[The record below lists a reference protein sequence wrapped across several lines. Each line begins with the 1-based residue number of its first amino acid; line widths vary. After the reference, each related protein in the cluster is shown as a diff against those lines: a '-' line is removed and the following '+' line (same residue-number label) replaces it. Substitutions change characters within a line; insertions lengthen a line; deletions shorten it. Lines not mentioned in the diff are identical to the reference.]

1 MSKIKV
7 GMIGTGDIAH
17 VHANQLLALE
27 NVKIEAIADI
37 NEKALKRFITKF
49 ELENTKQ
56 FLDYRDMLEQAN
68 INAVIICSPHT
79 MHFQHATD
87 VLRSGLHVLIEKPM
101 TCSVNEAKQLI
112 KTAEKSG
119 KIMQISYQRHFQ
131 PEFIY
136 IHDAIAQGK
145 IGELTSVT
153 ASFYQNWWNGPSDTW
168 RHK

>member
-7 GMIGTGDIAH
+7 GMIGTGGMAQ

-27 NVKIEAIADI
+27 NVEIEAIADI
-37 NEKALKRFITKF
+37 SVEAANHFITKF
-49 ELENTKQ
+49 NLGNTKQ
-56 FLDYRDMLEQAN
+56 FSDYKDMLEQAK
-68 INAVIICSPHT
+68 IDAVIICSPHT
-79 MHFQHATD
+79 LHFQQATD
-87 VLRSGLHVLIEKPM
+87 ILNSGFHVLIEKPM
-101 TCSVNEAKQLI
+101 TCNVNEAKQLI
-112 KTAEKSG
+112 KTAENSG